1 MGLSSDARRN
11 SGVIPRHDAESR
23 DTGKGEYPQATRFQA
38 PLQAGMTECGLTCP
52 DYPLTIFY
60 YPRPPQ
66 NERKKQ
72 KHPAEDYLPGVSCR
86 AEDEAQTRD
95 PQLGRLMLYQ
105 LSYFRNLVWAKMDSN
120 HRRRKPADLQ
130 SAPFGH
136 SGICP
141 KSVCKDNTLYFN
153 LQTKS
158 CIFIA
163 ATAASSPLLPNR
175 PPARS
180 RACSMVSVVSTPKI
194 KGIPKRVLRW
204 VMPCVTLWHT

>member
-1 MGLSSDARRN
+1 MLNLINPSGFYVDPLSPHDFLLPPTPTEREKKNKNTRRSD
-11 SGVIPRHDAESR
+11 S
-23 DTGKGEYPQATRFQA
+23 
-38 PLQAGMTECGLTCP
+38 
-52 DYPLTIFY
+52 
-60 YPRPPQ
+60 
-66 NERKKQ
+66 
-72 KHPAEDYLPGVSCR
+72 LPGVFCR

-105 LSYFRNLVWAKMDSN
+105 LSYFRNFVWAKMDSN

-141 KSVCKDNTLYFN
+141 ESVCKDNTLYFN

-163 ATAASSPLLPNR
+163 VTAASSPLFPNR

-180 RACSMVSVVSTPKI
+180 RACSMLSVVRTPKI
-194 KGIPKRVLRW
+194 KGIPKRVLR
-204 VMPCVTLWHT
+204 

>member
-1 MGLSSDARRN
+1 M
-11 SGVIPRHDAESR
+11 
-23 DTGKGEYPQATRFQA
+23 TGCR
-38 PLQAGMTECGLTCP
+38 LTCP
-52 DYPLTIFY
+52 DYSP
-60 YPRPPQ
+60 PRFSTTPDPHRTR
-66 NERKKQ
+66 EKKQ

-105 LSYFRNLVWAKMDSN
+105 LSYFRKNTVVGVTRSRIRRPDAPDFCIPNGFQWEVMDSN
-120 HRRRKPADLQ
+120 HRRRTPADLQ

-141 KSVCKDNTLYFN
+141 ESVCKDNTLYFN

-163 ATAASSPLLPNR
+163 VTAASSPLFPNR

-180 RACSMVSVVSTPKI
+180 RACSMLSVVRTPKI
-194 KGIPKRVLRW
+194 KGIPKRVLR
-204 VMPCVTLWHT
+204 

>member
-1 MGLSSDARRN
+1 M
-11 SGVIPRHDAESR
+11 
-23 DTGKGEYPQATRFQA
+23 TGCR
-38 PLQAGMTECGLTCP
+38 LTCP
-52 DYPLTIFY
+52 DYSPHDFLL
-60 YPRPPQ
+60 PPTPT
-66 NERKKQ
+66 EREKKN
-72 KHPAEDYLPGVSCR
+72 KNTRRSDSLPGVFCR

-105 LSYFRNLVWAKMDSN
+105 LSYFRNFVWAKMDSN

-141 KSVCKDNTLYFN
+141 ESVCKDNTLYFN

-163 ATAASSPLLPNR
+163 VTAASSPLFPNR

-180 RACSMVSVVSTPKI
+180 RACSMLSVVRTPKI
-194 KGIPKRVLRW
+194 KGIPKRVLR
-204 VMPCVTLWHT
+204 